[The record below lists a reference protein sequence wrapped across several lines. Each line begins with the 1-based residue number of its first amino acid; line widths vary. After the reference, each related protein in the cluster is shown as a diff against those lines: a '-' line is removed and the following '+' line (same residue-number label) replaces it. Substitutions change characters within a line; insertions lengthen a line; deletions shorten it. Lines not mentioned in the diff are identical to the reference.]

1 MIVYPKNWHID
12 YEKFALSE
20 GHVDVDIPNIIDIL
34 YGVLKKINVNC
45 LAYSGGVDST
55 IVLCLLTRIF
65 DNVFTY
71 TISSREDH
79 PDMQF
84 AKYGSTI
91 YNSTHREFIVDPTH
105 EETDKFTGDNAIR
118 QLFEL
123 IETNEIICC
132 DGIDEFMCGY
142 YAHQDL
148 KHETY
153 RYFLS
158 RLLSG
163 HLIPLDNNSK
173 DTKVFIP
180 YLDNDLVNIFKH
192 ISLSEKV
199 NPTIR
204 KKIVC
209 SMARYLEI
217 PEKIITRNKY
227 GFCDAFI
234 ENNK

>member
-1 MIVYPKNWHID
+1 MIVYPKNWRVD

-20 GHVDVDIPNIIDIL
+20 KHVDVDISNIINVL
-34 YGVLKKINVNC
+34 YDVLKKINVNH

-55 IVLCLLTRIF
+55 IMLCLLTKIF

-79 PDMQF
+79 PDILF
-84 AKYGSTI
+84 ARYGSMT
-91 YNSTHREFIVDPTH
+91 YNSTHKEFVVESTH
-105 EETDKFTGDNAIR
+105 AETDKFTGDNAVR
-118 QLFEL
+118 QFFEL
-123 IETNEIICC
+123 VETNEIISC

-153 RYFLS
+153 KYFLS
-158 RLLSG
+158 RLLQG
-163 HLIPLDNNSK
+163 HLIPLNNSSK
-173 DTKVFIP
+173 DIKVFLP
-180 YLDNDLVNIFKH
+180 YLDNNLINIFKH
-192 ISLSEKV
+192 ISLVEKV
-199 NPTIR
+199 DLNIR

-209 SMARYLEI
+209 DIARHIEI
-217 PEKIITRNKY
+217 PERIITRNKY

-234 ENNK
+234 ENDK

>member
-1 MIVYPKNWHID
+1 MIVYPKNWRVD

-20 GHVDVDIPNIIDIL
+20 RHVDVDIPNIIDVL
-34 YGVLKKINVNC
+34 YDVLEKINVNC
-45 LAYSGGVDST
+45 LAYSGGIDST
-55 IVLCLLTRIF
+55 IILCLLTKIF

-79 PDMQF
+79 LDMQF
-84 AKYGSTI
+84 AKYGSII
-91 YNSTHREFIVDPTH
+91 YNSTHREFIVEPTH
-105 EETDKFTGDNAIR
+105 EETDKFTGDNAVR

-123 IETNEIICC
+123 VETNDIICC

-153 RYFLS
+153 EYFLS
-158 RLLSG
+158 RLLPD
-163 HLIPLDNNSK
+163 HLMLLDNNSK
-173 DTKVFIP
+173 DIKVFLP
-180 YLDNDLVNIFKH
+180 YLDKDLVNIFKH
-192 ISLSEKV
+192 ISLTEKV
-199 NPTIR
+199 SPTIR
-204 KKIVC
+204 KRIVC
-209 SMARYLEI
+209 SMARHLEI

-234 ENNK
+234 ENDK